1 MLWAAVN
8 PPPNTQSSRKDGR
21 DALQMRPLKLELG
34 YSTYAEGSALV
45 ELGLTRVLV
54 TVSLTDGVPRH
65 VSAKEGWLMAE
76 YNLLPRSTK
85 ERKERE
91 RQKLSGRTAEIQRF
105 MGRAFRAALD
115 LSLLPNKTLIIDAD
129 VLQADG
135 GTRVA
140 SLLGGYAAL
149 YAALDR
155 LVMLGKL
162 DEWPLV
168 EFAAVSLGWFGEE
181 RILLDLTHQEDESA
195 WADLTVV
202 ATKEGEVIEVHGGGE
217 GRPVP
222 QGIYR
227 RMLETGLSQVPQLIK
242 NVHAQLRKPLS

>member
-1 MLWAAVN
+1 MK
-8 PPPNTQSSRKDGR
+8 RKDGR
-21 DALQMRPLKLELG
+21 TAQELRPLTLRMG
-34 YSTYAEGSALV
+34 YVEYAEGSALV
-45 ELGLTRVLV
+45 ELGNTRVLV
-54 TVSLTDGVPRH
+54 NVSLAEGVPRH
-65 VSAKEGWLMAE
+65 VSGREGWLMAE

-91 RQKLSGRTAEIQRF
+91 RQKISGRTAEIQRF

-115 LSLLPNKTLIIDAD
+115 LSLLPNKTVVIDAD

-149 YAALDR
+149 HMAMDR
-155 LVMLGKL
+155 LVSRGKM
-162 DEWPLV
+162 DEWPLT
-168 EFAAVSLGWFGEE
+168 EFAAVSVGWMADDSL
-181 RILLDLTHQEDESA
+181 LLDLTQVEDENA

-202 ATKEGEVIEVHGGGE
+202 ATRSGDIIELHGAGE

-222 QGIYR
+222 KATYQA
-227 RMLETGLSQVPQLIK
+227 MLELGLAQIPEMVRRVHGQLK
-242 NVHAQLRKPLS
+242 NRV

>member
-8 PPPNTQSSRKDGR
+8 LPPDTKSARKDGR
-21 DALQMRPLKLELG
+21 EALQMRPLKLELG
-34 YSTYAEGSALV
+34 YSAYAEGSALV

-54 TVSLTDGVPRH
+54 TVSLADGVPRH

-91 RQKLSGRTAEIQRF
+91 RHKLSGRTAEIQRF

-115 LSLLPNKTLIIDAD
+115 LSLLPNKTVIIDAD

-155 LVMLGKL
+155 LVMLGKI
-162 DEWPLV
+162 DEWPLS
-168 EFAAVSLGWFGEE
+168 EFAAVSLGWFGED
-181 RILLDLTHQEDESA
+181 RILLDLTHHEDESA

-202 ATKEGEVIEVHGGGE
+202 ATKDGDVIEVHGGGE

-222 QGIYR
+222 QPVYR
-227 RMLETGLSQVPQLIK
+227 RMLETGLGQMPELIK
-242 NVHAQLRKPLS
+242 TVHAQMRKPLS